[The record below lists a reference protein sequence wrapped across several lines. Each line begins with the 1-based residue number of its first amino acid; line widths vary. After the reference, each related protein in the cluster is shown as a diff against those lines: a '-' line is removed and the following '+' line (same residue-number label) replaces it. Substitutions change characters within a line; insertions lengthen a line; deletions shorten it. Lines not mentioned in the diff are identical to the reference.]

1 MNLLYHQQADIF
13 MLLAGITPSEEPSLV
28 PLIIILGV
36 FGIGVLALVSFISG
50 RARFHCQRCNGK
62 VRAFGE
68 LEDIQQQRIADYY
81 RRIERRTPEWK
92 RVFVCPDCASVY
104 DEFSGE
110 YRSRDQ
116 DVYHLLAYCKACG
129 KFMHRRKSDAT
140 DIRCNHCDA
149 EHQWTLDEPSG
160 HTFLSLCSGAPVTVE
175 HDDYTFGGG

>member
-1 MNLLYHQQADIF
+1 MNLLCPQRIETFLFVAGLAPREESS
-13 MLLAGITPSEEPSLV
+13 LL
-28 PLIIILGV
+28 PLIVILGG
-36 FGIGVLALVSFISG
+36 FGIGLLVLVSFISR

-62 VRAFGE
+62 VRPFAE
-68 LEDIQQQRIADYY
+68 LDDMQQQRIADYY
-81 RRIERRTPEWK
+81 RRIERRSPEWK

-129 KFMHRRKSDAT
+129 KFMHRLKSNAI
-140 DIRCNHCDA
+140 DIRCNHCGA
-149 EHQWTLDEPSG
+149 EHQWTLDDPSS
-160 HTFLSLCSGAPVTVE
+160 HTFLSLRSGAPVTVE